1 MPSDIQVFVKW
12 KDQTIFAG
20 ENVECTITFK
30 NVADTSAESNPES
43 LHSRKGSRVANHTNH
58 TSSNSESFFGFTFPG
73 RRSFSISSQ
82 RKPYHRTASSL
93 NTPLT
98 PGSHSFPPNNGP
110 STPRTWQPGHSHKR
124 SVSILSIDSEGQA
137 DPSPSP
143 LQHHSARSKP
153 ARGHGRSASLQ
164 VPPRRNNSYED
175 TYKKGRHPA
184 AHGKPE
190 NHQAH
195 CYRPPARTPTHAF
208 PFPLAEA
215 PSEHPNGS
223 LKVDTSHPSRS
234 SRPGSLA
241 TSPLGGPEQLRL
253 PARRPQPPPLDFKFP
268 AAPSTDSASR
278 GPRTPSPRSATTNG
292 TVSTAGRSTLT
303 EGQGMTGPAHQQL
316 TRIISAT
323 SANGSSRSSGEFY
336 SISGHSSE
344 TLGSEYTNYSA
355 QGARAPPTMRHARHA
370 SVAASPVKSPNSQAL
385 LMGYAQVSASF
396 TVDGSL
402 VNQSAFEEV
411 KRKGV
416 VGGQTSSGGLP
427 GRPNPSAE
435 RPRKSGG
442 FWGALKWNT
451 IEESIN
457 GLLSNNELDGLR
469 EMRGVSSER
478 SIPLLSTSQS
488 LLFVDLRLAP
498 GEEQSYSFSFSLPKG
513 LPASHKGKAIKITY
527 NLVIGT
533 QRPSGPNEPQKVN
546 RINIPFRVFSGGDVL
561 GHDLM
566 SPYVILR
573 DEAKVQKV
581 GPVAPV
587 PKNQGLSKSHHSAT
601 DFLGYVDEILAQRAR
616 SNTLFPPGA
625 LPSRR
630 ASVDGLPQLLT
641 SKDIID
647 FAILRSNQAVNS
659 RRSPNR
665 FEIAREGKR
674 IAVVVLNRP
683 VHRLGETVIATLDFG
698 NATIPCYAV
707 RASLETSEK
716 VTPTLAIRSNAS
728 IHRTTRRIHASL
740 FENTLHAT
748 RVAFSP
754 AIPIS
759 ATPSIITSGVTLD
772 WELRFEFVTPNFHR
786 ETGPGPSGARL
797 LEALSSDDRGTVLS
811 AMEHLNCDSFEI
823 AIPLTVYG
831 ETVRERLP
839 EEKEGYSI

>member
-1 MPSDIQVFVKW
+1 MPSNIQVFVKW

-20 ENVECTITFK
+20 EDVECTITFK
-30 NVADTSAESNPES
+30 NVADTGADANNAGEGAQ
-43 LHSRKGSRVANHTNH
+43 HSRKVSRVANHTPN
-58 TSSNSESFFGFTFPG
+58 SNSESFFGFKSPQALFSG
-73 RRSFSISSQ
+73 RRSYSVSSQ
-82 RKPYHRTASSL
+82 RKPHHRAASSL
-93 NTPLT
+93 SSPLV
-98 PGSHSFPPNNGP
+98 GSHSFPPNNGP
-110 STPRTWQPGHSHKR
+110 STPRAWQPGHNHKR
-124 SVSILSIDSEGQA
+124 SISILSIDSEGQK
-137 DPSPSP
+137 DPTPSP
-143 LQHHSARSKP
+143 HHYNRHQP

-164 VPPRRNNSYED
+164 VLPRRNNSCED
-175 TYKKGRHPA
+175 SYKK
-184 AHGKPE
+184 
-190 NHQAH
+190 
-195 CYRPPARTPTHAF
+195 ARSPSQAF
-208 PFPLAEA
+208 PFPLTET

-223 LKVDTSHPSRS
+223 LRVNTSHLGRA

-241 TSPLGGPEQLRL
+241 TSPMGPVEPLRA
-253 PARRPQPPPLDFKFP
+253 PSRRPQPPPLDFKFP
-268 AAPSTDSASR
+268 ATPSTDSANNR
-278 GPRTPSPRSATTNG
+278 TVRTPSPKSATTNG
-292 TVSTAGRSTLT
+292 TSSTGGIPTVRDA
-303 EGQGMTGPAHQQL
+303 QGLTGPAHQQL

-323 SANGSSRSSGEFY
+323 SVNGSSRSSGEFY
-336 SISGHSSE
+336 SVSDHSTE
-344 TLGSEYTNYSA
+344 TLGSEYTNNSV
-355 QGARAPPTMRHARHA
+355 QNARAPPPMRHARHHSSVVTSPSKA
-370 SVAASPVKSPNSQAL
+370 SNSQAL
-385 LMGYAQVSASF
+385 LMGYAQINASF

-402 VNQSAFEEV
+402 VNQSAFDEV

-416 VGGQTSSGGLP
+416 VGGQPGSGGLP
-427 GRPNPSAE
+427 GRPTPTAE
-435 RPRKSGG
+435 RPRKTGG
-442 FWGALKWNT
+442 FWGALKWNA

-469 EMRGVSSER
+469 EMRGVTSSR

-513 LPASHKGKAIKITY
+513 LPASHKGKAIKISY

-546 RINIPFRVFSGGDVL
+546 RINIPFRVFSGVNEKGDIL

-566 SPYVILR
+566 SPYVLLR

-581 GPVAPV
+581 GTVTPVTT
-587 PKNQGLSKSHHSAT
+587 KNQSISKSHHSAA
-601 DFLGYVDEILAQRAR
+601 DFLGFVDEILEQRAR

-625 LPSRR
+625 TPSRR
-630 ASVDGLPQLLT
+630 PSVEGLPQMLT
-641 SKDIID
+641 SKDVID

-683 VHRLGETVIATLDFG
+683 VHRLGETIIAAMDFG
-698 NATIPCYAV
+698 DATIPCYAV

-754 AIPIS
+754 AIPIT
-759 ATPSIITSGVTLD
+759 ATPSILTSGVTLD
-772 WELRFEFVTPNFHR
+772 WELRFEFVTSNVRGEQGAP
-786 ETGPGPSGARL
+786 PSGTRL
-797 LEALSSDDRGTVLS
+797 LEALSSDDRGTVLC
-811 AMEHLNCDSFEI
+811 AMEHLNCESFEI

-839 EEKEGYSI
+839 EENEGYPI